1 VTTRTPHRRSER
13 GDSGPPACPACG
25 QQFAIATDG
34 DGRAV
39 QKCRCGLRPIP
50 RRTWRRRSGKNAWAL
65 EFQAKAL
72 AYIVAHNPPAL
83 ADPFLTRLS
92 GMMRKWNLLG
102 RRNGQR
108 L

>member
-1 VTTRTPHRRSER
+1 VTAFLDVCEHSDPRALRVS
-13 GDSGPPACPACG
+13 DNACTFCMSLGFPLPG
-25 QQFAIATDG
+25 ET
-34 DGRAV
+34 
-39 QKCRCGLRPIP
+39 
-50 RRTWRRRSGKNAWAL
+50 
-65 EFQAKAL
+65 L

-83 ADPFLTRLS
+83 ADPFLARLS